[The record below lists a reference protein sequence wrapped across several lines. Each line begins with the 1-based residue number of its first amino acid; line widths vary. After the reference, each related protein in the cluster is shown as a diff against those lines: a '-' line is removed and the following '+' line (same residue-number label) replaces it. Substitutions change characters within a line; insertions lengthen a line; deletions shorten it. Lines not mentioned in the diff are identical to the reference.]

1 MVGKGIGMR
10 LPRVRAAF
18 VFVLSL
24 LVMWPG
30 VGALQPVAAQVATP
44 VADLNTTL
52 PVQPGGTLPGDPRIQ
67 LIKVAE
73 GLADPVNIAA
83 PDDGTGRVFIVE
95 RVGRIR
101 ILDAEGTLLEEPFL
115 DISEL
120 VQNDY
125 LEQGLLGLAFHPD
138 YANNG
143 WFYVAFTAPAAEPR
157 LGSSPDQVV
166 ARFTVSANDPDIAD
180 PGSRLDIIRIPDL
193 SGNHNGGDLHVAPDG
208 YLYYSSGDG
217 GPQNDP
223 HGFALCNWKKPNDN
237 NINTCSPGGGT
248 NYWLLGKILRLDIDN
263 PTASASAEM
272 CGATAGQPANY
283 SIPADNPHVGTA
295 NTCDETWHNGLR
307 NPWRFSFDRDNG
319 DMYIADVGQGAREE
333 VNKVALG
340 QSAHFGWGCMEGFR
354 VNKQSAPCV
363 SSPTNSFPGSLLPIL
378 DYPRTDGGSISGG
391 FTFRGP
397 IGRLQGL
404 HWFGDYLSGNVWYA
418 FPPSGTGP
426 WPKVAFASHTGVV
439 GFGEDEA
446 GNVYSV
452 SINGNIRKL
461 TSQYIFDDGFQ

>member
-1 MVGKGIGMR
+1 MR
-10 LPRVRAAF
+10 LNRYVLAAALCAAGPLAAQGPTLPPDLA
-18 VFVLSL
+18 LSPFL
-24 LVMWPG
+24 GSGLS
-30 VGALQPVAAQVATP
+30 QPVAVRHAGDGSNRLFVVQKGGTIRVVQLDGAGAPTLLATP
-44 VADLNTTL
+44 FLTQAVTTS
-52 PVQPGGTLPGDPRIQ
+52 
-67 LIKVAE
+67 
-73 GLADPVNIAA
+73 
-83 PDDGTGRVFIVE
+83 
-95 RVGRIR
+95 
-101 ILDAEGTLLEEPFL
+101 
-115 DISEL
+115 SES
-120 VQNDY
+120 
-125 LEQGLLGLAFHPD
+125 GLLGLAFHPD
-138 YANNG
+138 YASNG
-143 WFYVAFTAPAAEPR
+143 WFYVAFTAPGSEPR
-157 LGSSPDQVV
+157 LGSQPDQVV

-193 SGNHNGGDLHVAPDG
+193 AGNHNGGDLHFGPDG

-223 HGFALCNWKKPNDN
+223 HGFALCNWKKPNDS
-237 NINTCSPGGGT
+237 NINTCSPGPGT

-307 NPWRFSFDRDNG
+307 NPWRFSFDRANG

-333 VNKVALG
+333 VSRVPAG
-340 QSAHFGWGCMEGFR
+340 QSAHLGWGCMEGFR
-354 VNKQSAPCV
+354 VNKTAAPCV

-418 FPPSGTGP
+418 FEPSGSGA
-426 WPKVAFASHTGVV
+426 WPKIAFASHTGVV

-446 GNVYSV
+446 GNLYSV

-461 TSQYIFDDGFQ
+461 TSQYIFDHGFQ